1 MQFLFGADGV
11 EFKQKAC
18 ELNENPKIKTT
29 AARVLHRNGRPLTR
43 GQTHK
48 GELSRQDAEKRRCSL

>member
-1 MQFLFGADGV
+1 MQFLYGAVGV
-11 EFKQKAC
+11 EFKQKASKS
-18 ELNENPKIKTT
+18 NENSMIKET
-29 AARVLHRNGRPLTR
+29 AARVLRRSERPLTR

>member
-1 MQFLFGADGV
+1 M
-11 EFKQKAC
+11 
-18 ELNENPKIKTT
+18 IKVT
-29 AARVLHRNGRPLTR
+29 AARVLRRSERPLTR

>member
-1 MQFLFGADGV
+1 MQFLFGAAGV
-11 EFKQKAC
+11 EFKQKGYK
-18 ELNENPKIKTT
+18 LNEKTKIKTA